1 MSILLLILPICRSRS
16 TTVRPRT
23 TTVTTT
29 TQAASVVRARSSTAL
44 PPTPSSSSPPPP
56 QRWLWVP
63 LPTRQCPLGSAQ
75 ARYDAP
81 SFDLLCSTSDFSL
94 LAICGSGVDGMCRF
108 ANTLLPPRPAV
119 WHCQVPM
126 FQGWRVSMYFGMLG
140 VFLYPGLF
148 WASS

>member
-1 MSILLLILPICRSRS
+1 MSLGNKLICALYFKTVMAAKAVRKGQGKECLAPASLDSSRFC
-16 TTVRPRT
+16 P
-23 TTVTTT
+23 
-29 TQAASVVRARSSTAL
+29 L
-44 PPTPSSSSPPPP
+44 PPPPPPP

-63 LPTRQCPLGSAQ
+63 LPTRQCPLGTAQ

-81 SFDLLCSTSDFSL
+81 SFDLLYSASDFSL
-94 LAICGSGVDGMCRF
+94 LAICCSGVDGMCRF